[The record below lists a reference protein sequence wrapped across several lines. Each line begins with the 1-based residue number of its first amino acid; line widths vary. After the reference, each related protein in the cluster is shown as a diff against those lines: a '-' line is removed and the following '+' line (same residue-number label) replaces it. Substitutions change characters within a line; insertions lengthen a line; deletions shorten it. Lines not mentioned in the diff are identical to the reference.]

1 MAMLAFAT
9 VLLLPA
15 SGVAEVIYL
24 HSGDILHGSVIGA
37 SERAI
42 TLKTAYGN
50 LVIPKTDIERID
62 YQGSEAAPQKKSEP
76 AKPSPPAKP
85 APTKPVK
92 RAPRPVGHSVI
103 ALDIRGDSFWYAF
116 PGSDNEPTDARIRLR
131 VFVGGEEAAMLLD
144 DKYDTVDGS
153 TKYNSFTFTPGDTQ
167 VISTREGYTCGV
179 EETGEGSDKGVV
191 LVLGLPESTTDQRV
205 LVRMLYQVNEGSGEF
220 PRWTNT
226 VSRSFPVPLE
236 PGKES
241 FLVLLQDASGVE
253 FSGIF
258 RKTMK
263 NLESF
268 QLRVLSSEVRSAS

>member
-1 MAMLAFAT
+1 MLAFAT

-50 LVIPKTDIERID
+50 LVIPKTDIKQID
-62 YQGSEAAPQKKSEP
+62 YQVSEAAPQKKSAP
-76 AKPSPPAKP
+76 AKPSPTAKP
-85 APTKPVK
+85 APPKPVK
-92 RAPRPVGHSVI
+92 RAPRPVGRSVI
-103 ALDIRGDSFWYAF
+103 ALDVRGDSFWYAF
-116 PGSDNEPTDARIRLR
+116 PGSDNDPADARIRLR
-131 VFVGGEEAAMLLD
+131 VFVGGDEAALLLD
-144 DKYDTVDGS
+144 DKYDTVDKN
-153 TKYNSFTFTPGDTQ
+153 TKYNSFTFTPGDTR
-167 VISTREGYTCGV
+167 VISSSDGYTCGL
-179 EETGEGSDKGVV
+179 EETGEGSEKGVV
-191 LVLGLPESTTDQRV
+191 LVIGLPESTTDQRV

-220 PRWTNT
+220 PRWTNA

-241 FLVLLQDASGVE
+241 FLVLLQDASGLE

-258 RKTMK
+258 RKKMK

-268 QLRVLSSEVRSAS
+268 QVRVLSSEVRSAS

>member
-1 MAMLAFAT
+1 MLAFAT

-15 SGVAEVIYL
+15 SGIAEVIYL
-24 HSGDILHGSVIGA
+24 HNGDILHGSVIGA

-42 TLKTAYGN
+42 TLKTTYGN
-50 LVIPKTDIERID
+50 LVIPKTDIKQID
-62 YQGSEAAPQKKSEP
+62 YQGSEAAPQKKSER
-76 AKPSPPAKP
+76 AKPSPTAKP
-85 APTKPVK
+85 APPKPVK
-92 RAPRPVGHSVI
+92 RAPRPVGRSVI
-103 ALDIRGDSFWYAF
+103 ALDVRGDSFWYAF
-116 PGSDNEPTDARIRLR
+116 PGSDNDPADARIRLR
-131 VFVGGEEAAMLLD
+131 IFVGGDEAALLLD
-144 DKYDTVDGS
+144 DKYDTVDKN

-167 VISTREGYTCGV
+167 VISTSDGYTCGL

-205 LVRMLYQVNEGSGEF
+205 LVRLLYQVNGGSGEF
-220 PRWTNT
+220 PRWTNA

-258 RKTMK
+258 RKKMK

>member
-1 MAMLAFAT
+1 MLAFAT

-50 LVIPKTDIERID
+50 LVIPKTDIKQID
-62 YQGSEAAPQKKSEP
+62 YQVSEAAPQKKSAP
-76 AKPSPPAKP
+76 AKPSPTAKP
-85 APTKPVK
+85 APPKPVK
-92 RAPRPVGHSVI
+92 RAPRPVGRSVI
-103 ALDIRGDSFWYAF
+103 ALDVRGDSFWYAF
-116 PGSDNEPTDARIRLR
+116 PGSDNDPADARIRLR
-131 VFVGGEEAAMLLD
+131 VFVGGDEAALLLD
-144 DKYDTVDGS
+144 DKYDTVDKN

-167 VISTREGYTCGV
+167 VISSSDGYTCGL
-179 EETGEGSDKGVV
+179 EETGEGSEKGVV
-191 LVLGLPESTTDQRV
+191 LVIGLPESTTDQRV

-220 PRWTNT
+220 PRWTNA

-241 FLVLLQDASGVE
+241 FLVLLQDASGLE

-258 RKTMK
+258 RKKMK

-268 QLRVLSSEVRSAS
+268 QVRVLSSEVRSAS